1 MKRQIVLA
9 VLDGWGIGKKD
20 GSNPIYTQGT
30 PNIDYIKEH
39 FPSGALQASG
49 IAIGLPWGEEGNSE
63 VGHLTL
69 GAGKI
74 IFQHYPRI
82 SMSIQDGSFYT
93 NNTLL
98 GVTEHVKNNS
108 GTLNIAGLLS
118 DANIHASLDHLLAL
132 IEFAKRNDIPKVN
145 LHLYTDGKDSPL
157 KSAGGL
163 LSRVEAVLDSRVRIA
178 SIIGRYYAL
187 DRDQHWD
194 RTQKAYDVLIGNGPT
209 TDNYRELITKNYEK
223 NLSDEFIEPH
233 LIGPEN
239 NGIKDGDGL
248 IFFDFREDSVRQIVE
263 AFINP
268 EFKEFPVKKF
278 TNLYIATMTEYSPRF
293 SLPVIS
299 PQQKVDNPL
308 GKILSENGK
317 SQLRIAESDKYAHVT
332 YFFNGLQ
339 DKTFP
344 NEFRILVPSK
354 NVVRH
359 DEAPEMMAK
368 EITDRVIQALDE
380 NSFDFILINYANADI
395 IGHTGNFDAG
405 MIAAKTIDEEMGKLY
420 KKVIEDNDIL
430 IITADHGN
438 GEKMMDKLT
447 GHPTT
452 GHDPSPVPIYIVAK
466 EFMRHKTPKEIEGT
480 ERETVGILSDV
491 APTILNFM
499 DIPKPPEMTGQ
510 DLMPLLK

>member
-30 PNIDYIKEH
+30 PNIDYIKSH

-82 SMSIQDGSFYT
+82 SMSIQDGSFFK
-93 NNTLL
+93 NKTLL
-98 GVTEHVKNNS
+98 DLAEHVKKNT
-108 GTLNIAGLLS
+108 GTLNIAGLLT
-118 DANIHASLDHLLAL
+118 DANIHASLEHLLGL
-132 IEFAKRNDIPKVN
+132 VEFAKKNNIPKVN

-163 LSRVEAVLDSRVRIA
+163 LSRIEAVLSPTVKIA
-178 SIIGRYYAL
+178 SLIGRYYAL
-187 DRDQHWD
+187 DRDRHWN
-194 RTQKAYDVLIGNGPT
+194 RTGKAYNTLTGDGPIIDDYKSLIF
-209 TDNYRELITKNYEK
+209 KNYDK

-248 IFFDFREDSVRQIVE
+248 IFFDFREDSIRQLVE
-263 AFINP
+263 TFINP

-293 SLPVIS
+293 NLPVVS
-299 PQQKVDNPL
+299 PQARVENPL
-308 GKILSENGK
+308 GRIISENGK

-359 DEAPEMMAK
+359 DEAPEMMAG
-368 EITDRVIQALDE
+368 EITARVIQSLDE

-405 MIAAKTIDEEMGKLY
+405 MIAAKTIDEEMGKLS
-420 KKVIEDNDIL
+420 KKIIENGGIL

-438 GEKMMDKLT
+438 GEKMLNPLT
-447 GHPTT
+447 AQPTT
-452 GHDPSPVPIYIVAK
+452 GHDLSPVPIYVVAK
-466 EFMRHKTPKEIEGT
+466 ELFKNKTKKDVDES
-480 ERETVGILSDV
+480 ERETIGILSDI

-499 DIPKPPEMTGQ
+499 KIPKPQDMTGQ
-510 DLMPLLK
+510 DLMPILK